1 MGTRES
7 RRTDIDA
14 VMDERYDRTVPG
26 MIDHTPPDDASR
38 AGQQHAKSVRLS
50 AETFAEL
57 HRAAESLGIGPTVLM
72 RQLIEA
78 GLQRLRNP
86 DDVVTIRRTALL
98 EAIDHAVRRAAA

>member
-1 MGTRES
+1 MGTRE
-7 RRTDIDA
+7 RQGDIDA
-14 VMDERYDRTVPG
+14 VMDERYDQTTPG
-26 MIDHTPPDDASR
+26 TIDRTPPGDPGR

-50 AETFAEL
+50 AEVFAEL
-57 HRAAESLGIGPTVLM
+57 HRAAEALGIGPTVLM

-98 EAIDHAVRRAAA
+98 EAIDSAVRRAAA

>member
-1 MGTRES
+1 MGAREQRQS
-7 RRTDIDA
+7 DIDA
-14 VMDERYDRTVPG
+14 VMDERFDQSVPGVIDRTR
-26 MIDHTPPDDASR
+26 PDNVSR

-57 HRAAESLGIGPTVLM
+57 HRAAEALGVGSTVLM

-86 DDVVTIRRTALL
+86 DDVVTIRRTVLL
-98 EAIDHAVRRAAA
+98 EAIDSAVRRAAA

>member
-1 MGTRES
+1 MGTRDRQS
-7 RRTDIDA
+7 DIDA
-14 VMDERYDRTVPG
+14 VMDERYDRTTPG
-26 MIDHTPPDDASR
+26 TIDRTPPGDPAR

-50 AETFAEL
+50 PEVFAEL
-57 HRAAESLGIGPTVLM
+57 HRAAEVLGIGPTVLM

-98 EAIDHAVRRAAA
+98 EAIDNAVRRAAA